1 MDSRFIQIW
10 GRDLLHLG
18 LGWSVGTGSQ
28 IKVWSEPW
36 LSSSDPLTPIGPP
49 PSAASQDLLVS
60 DLINCE
66 TMEWNLQA
74 IRRHVPLYEECI
86 LQLIPSDYNKQDELI
101 WLPEASGSYTSK
113 SGYAMARKAHLPAL
127 NPEFPWKKCIWNL
140 NTPPKIQTLLWRA
153 TNGALPVGH
162 TLRVRGLQAEAK
174 CKRCGEIETPLHLF
188 FSCPFAARVWDLVP
202 AMFKPVAGSVST
214 MRELLIRNTK
224 MINLPPT
231 GLGLSP
237 IYPTLYWHLWKN
249 RNRLL
254 FEDKSLTESELLLR
268 VLKDVRCWEEAS
280 QAEKFG
286 RLTNTR
292 SPPPPTLPT
301 GLRCFADGAW
311 DPASRNSGQGWVF
324 TDLAGVEVRHHSGNR
339 LHVAAPIVAEALAV
353 KAALL
358 DAVNHDFFQVV
369 VLSDSKSLVNL
380 LNSSSSTVLLHSVL
394 FDIRVLSRRFVSISY
409 FHIPR
414 LQNVVADSLAKSA
427 LSSVV
432 IPPLGE

>member
-1 MDSRFIQIW
+1 
-10 GRDLLHLG
+10 
-18 LGWSVGTGSQ
+18 
-28 IKVWSEPW
+28 
-36 LSSSDPLTPIGPP
+36 
-49 PSAASQDLLVS
+49 
-60 DLINCE
+60 
-66 TMEWNLQA
+66 
-74 IRRHVPLYEECI
+74 
-86 LQLIPSDYNKQDELI
+86 
-101 WLPEASGSYTSK
+101 
-113 SGYAMARKAHLPAL
+113 
-127 NPEFPWKKCIWNL
+127 
-140 NTPPKIQTLLWRA
+140 
-153 TNGALPVGH
+153 
-162 TLRVRGLQAEAK
+162 
-174 CKRCGEIETPLHLF
+174 
-188 FSCPFAARVWDLVP
+188 
-202 AMFKPVAGSVST
+202 MFKPVAGSVST
-214 MRELLIRNTK
+214 MRELLISNTK

-254 FEDKSLTESELLLR
+254 FKDKYYTESELLLR

-280 QAEKFG
+280 QTEKSG

-292 SPPPPTLPT
+292 SPPPPLPPT
-301 GLRCFADGAW
+301 GLRCFTDGAW

-358 DAVNHDFFQVV
+358 DAVNHDFSQVI

-394 FDIRVLSRRFVSISY
+394 FDIRVLSCRFDSISY

-432 IPPLGE
+432 TPPLGE